1 MKKKDRQAKIMEVI
15 RTERITSQH
24 QLLERLQLLG
34 VEANQSSISRDL
46 TELMIEKADGVYQLP
61 IRNRASSVA
70 LIEVLSIEPVGENLV
85 VMKTPVGQA
94 QLAGVHIDRMKL
106 PDLVGTVAGDD
117 TIFIAVRDRAGQQ
130 RVVRQ
135 VLALFQSE

>member
-1 MKKKDRQAKIMEVI
+1 MKKKDRQAKIMELI

-24 QLLERLQLLG
+24 QLLERLQVIG
-34 VEANQSSISRDL
+34 VDANQSSISRDL

-61 IRNRASSVA
+61 VRNRTSSVA
-70 LIEVLSIEPVGENLV
+70 LIEVLSMEPVGEHLI

-106 PDLVGTVAGDD
+106 TDLVGTVAGDD
-117 TIFIAVRDRAGQQ
+117 TIFIAVRDRTGQQ
-130 RVVRQ
+130 RVIRQ
-135 VLALFQSE
+135 VLALFRDE